1 MKNTIIL
8 IVLSSM
14 IIFGFQSCADKI
26 NNNPSLDEKI
36 LLLDILEKLL
46 DKVNNLSDLNTKD
59 LEKELKNVTDLDVIK
74 EIFKL

>member
-1 MKNTIIL
+1 MER
-8 IVLSSM
+8 VLSNDLS
-14 IIFGFQSCADKI
+14 DKI

>member
-1 MKNTIIL
+1 MIL
-8 IVLSSM
+8 SNDLS
-14 IIFGFQSCADKI
+14 DKI